1 LAAQKEPTKPELADI
16 KSSSLEADGQRTPA
30 GSGLWVCAQASVSR
44 RVGRID
50 RLGDHALKTELAGVL
65 QDESAITCLMTTHGR
80 PICDA
85 REN

>member
-16 KSSSLEADGQRTPA
+16 KSSSLEADGNELLPVQGFGFAP
-30 GSGLWVCAQASVSR
+30 QASVSR

-65 QDESAITCLMTTHGR
+65 QDEFAVACVVAVEL
-80 PICDA
+80 
-85 REN
+85 